1 LRRRKTRT
9 RPLELGAAA
18 AAALLLGAC
27 GSDGGNHAAPP
38 PSLPRPVA
46 NALATRS
53 DAIADALDAGDSC
66 RAATLADELQ
76 RKTIEAINRGQVAAR
91 LQEPLSA
98 SVNDLVSRVQCV
110 QPPPPREHGHGKHE
124 KHGKKGKEGD

>member
-9 RPLELGAAA
+9 KSLELGAAA
-18 AAALLLGAC
+18 AAALLLGGC

-46 NALATRS
+46 TALAARS
-53 DAIADALDAGDSC
+53 DALAAALEAGDSC
-66 RAATLADELQ
+66 RAAGLAAQLQ
-76 RKTIEAINRGQVAAR
+76 RDTIGAINSHRVPGA

-98 SVNDLVSRVQCV
+98 GVNDLVSRVQCV
-110 QPPPPREHGHGKHE
+110 PKPPPKEHGHGKRE
-124 KHGKKGKEGD
+124 GHGKKGKEGD